1 MQKLNLYD
9 FLLYYNVN
17 VNNQNMKAKDLD
29 SKEIK
34 LELSI
39 DFAIDQ
45 IKDEVLARINENE
58 EFTEE
63 SLKEFIKSQI
73 IDIDFWIGLLS
84 EATITIKDK

>member
-9 FLLYYNVN
+9 FLLYYNVI

-45 IKDEVLARINENE
+45 IKDEVLARIDENE

>member
-1 MQKLNLYD
+1 MK
-9 FLLYYNVN
+9 VN
-17 VNNQNMKAKDLD
+17 DLD
-29 SKEIK
+29 NKEIK

-73 IDIDFWIGLLS
+73 IDIDLWIGFLS
-84 EATITIKDK
+84 EAMITIKDK

>member
-1 MQKLNLYD
+1 MQKLNLHD

-29 SKEIK
+29 NKEIK

-45 IKDEVLARINENE
+45 IKDEVLARISEDE

>member
-1 MQKLNLYD
+1 
-9 FLLYYNVN
+9 
-17 VNNQNMKAKDLD
+17 MKAKDLD

-39 DFAIDQ
+39 DFVIDQ

-84 EATITIKDK
+84 EAKITIKDK

>member
-9 FLLYYNVN
+9 FLLYYNVI

-34 LELSI
+34 LELNI
-39 DFAIDQ
+39 DFPIDE
-45 IKDEVLARINENE
+45 IKDKILDRIDEDE

>member
-1 MQKLNLYD
+1 
-9 FLLYYNVN
+9 
-17 VNNQNMKAKDLD
+17 MKAKDLD

-84 EATITIKDK
+84 EAKITIKDK